1 MAFVPTALVAL
12 TTTDLFTLWHYST
25 HDTRAATLAPGY
37 FSAAAARLQPGHII
51 LVIASDSISMLPVR
65 SAGATGNGLVLD
77 AANAPVAA
85 SAAATPGYSFSF
97 SGNAV
102 ARSLALGT
110 LPAAMTQGRQVTVTA
125 TTTGP
130 VTSLAFSIRNA
141 AGAVVAG
148 PVTVAPSAGA
158 ASAVLTL
165 PDPGSGFRLRA
176 EAPDDSA
183 VIALSPPFSITVP
196 YSLLISDADRMLL
209 EQGGALLLEP

>member
-1 MAFVPTALVAL
+1 MAFDPTALVAL
-12 TTTDLFTLWHYST
+12 TTTEVFTLWHYTT

-37 FSAAAARLQPGHII
+37 FSAAAARLHAGHII
-51 LVIASDSISMLPVR
+51 LVIAVDSISMLPVR

-77 AANAPVAA
+77 AANAPLVAT
-85 SAAATPGYSFSF
+85 AAATPSYAFGFA
-97 SGNAV
+97 GNAV

-141 AGAVVAG
+141 AGTAVAG
-148 PVTVAPSAGA
+148 PVTVAPVSGA
-158 ASAVLTL
+158 ASAVLIL

-183 VIALSPPFSITVP
+183 VVAVSPPFSITVP
-196 YSLLISDADRMLL
+196 YSLLIGDADRMLL